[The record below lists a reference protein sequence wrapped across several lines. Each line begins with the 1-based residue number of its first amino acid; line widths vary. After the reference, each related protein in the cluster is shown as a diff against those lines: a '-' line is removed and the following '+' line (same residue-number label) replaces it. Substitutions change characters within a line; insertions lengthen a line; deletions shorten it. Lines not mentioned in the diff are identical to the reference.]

1 MTMKKNE
8 GFKYLAGISFVLT
21 AVLEVAF
28 YIQVGKLI
36 GYFSMDISMWIDVIG
51 KVLTGIAVL
60 VEMPILVFAGSA
72 VSLISLGM
80 RMISGGVWMYGVFWT
95 IFWSILA
102 IAMLISLVNKKYAR
116 LICFGAGGVE
126 MVHFA
131 RAVRQMGASVIEL
144 NFRSFF
150 IPLSILLL
158 AVGAILLG
166 IALPEMLE
174 KPKKRK
180 IAVKQPQSGTE
191 SKIEQL
197 EKLNALLEKGY
208 ITKEEFD
215 TKKDQIM
222 NPKV

>member
-80 RMISGGVWMYGVFWT
+80 RMISGEVWTYGVFWT

-102 IAMLISLVNKKYAR
+102 ISYVSKKYAR
-116 LICFGAGGVE
+116 PICFAAGAVE
-126 MVHFA
+126 MVHFVLTVQQANVA
-131 RAVRQMGASVIEL
+131 RL
-144 NFRSFF
+144 SFVS
-150 IPLSILLL
+150 IYVPLSVLILAL
-158 AVGAILLG
+158 GAIFLG
-166 IALPEMLE
+166 VVIPEMVR
-174 KPKKRK
+174 KPKQKSAAGK
-180 IAVKQPQSGTE
+180 KPQASTE
-191 SKIEQL
+191 NKLEQI
-197 EKLNALLEKGY
+197 EKLNDLLKKGY

-215 TKKDQIM
+215 TKKEQLM
-222 NPKV
+222 KAEQ